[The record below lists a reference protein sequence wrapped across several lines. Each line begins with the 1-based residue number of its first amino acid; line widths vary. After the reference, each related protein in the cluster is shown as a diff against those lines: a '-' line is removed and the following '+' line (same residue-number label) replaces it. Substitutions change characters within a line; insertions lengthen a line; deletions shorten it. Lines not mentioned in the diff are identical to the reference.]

1 MDNKQYIREGQKVT
15 FSAQLEKGDRRL
27 TSWIVYEGNQCDDNH
42 IVKEEKQ
49 VGTEFSHIFE
59 KAGEYTIV
67 SYGKRDEI
75 NKSTATQVQVG
86 KNIFEG
92 IECISTSISRKIND
106 GKWEVLLDKEVKFR
120 VKIKKQFYENLKK
133 TGFSKLK
140 IKIISSKNETSNA
153 KQDKNDRTII
163 TYNTRY
169 LEEYSI
175 VAEYGEEKVMA
186 KMKVVKKFEES
197 IAKNS
202 STEITTIP
210 SGIENVRSKD
220 SLKLNFNPK
229 LCFIAGEP
237 EINPSNL
244 VWKLNGNTLLAKGT
258 QIEIPREQ
266 IANCKKNNKVEVF
279 KNNASTKSIASYNFS
294 VVKNEIIKFDVSE
307 TPKFGKKVTFKVKED
322 KKYMI
327 FPKLEINEEIYWEV
341 KKGSIFVARGTGLTF
356 EHKFNEEGD
365 FQVRCYI
372 SNVVIEEEYNNI
384 KQPKILPNTAKW
396 IDKDGASGNI
406 LKKAGYYQE
415 VCAYIEH
422 QELVGEKVS
431 LFIYEKGT
439 NQLIHTEK
447 EFTIKNKKNICIP
460 FTLKKPTVVKDVMQ
474 VYFRI
479 KPINSEL
486 DIKNIKNQTEEYLT
500 VVNRG
505 DVVDAYFCDANDT
518 KIYRAIEVGT
528 VDLHFKLYMTNM
540 LKKEVEILFYI
551 LWDKYPNT
559 TPMKDCLNW
568 VHWEMIAG
576 HFSKKQPFHTTKA
589 KVNNKGEI
597 LVEVPTKR
605 LLQIKD
611 FTRIFAVFKIMGSDG
626 KVKGAY
632 LESGNFLTLIPNNS
646 LTHIEENSAPVKV
659 LLEKVNNKVL
669 RQEIGQESVDDAV
682 VVLTGETTS
691 KGKIGRERGEYY
703 MYRVNIYNG
712 ISYETYIKNKEVLE
726 PTDIFELARDAWKIE
741 DGVPRS
747 NKRYGSRNETP
758 PGTYWLSYKPK
769 GYGKKKHRLKV
780 SDNPKLDEIRGVDA
794 VRQGIRIHSF
804 SPHDAIGC
812 LTTGG
817 KKNPDDGS
825 KSLED
830 QFIDKIPALKRKPVR
845 FIIEPREA
853 IEGMKTEKVISKE
866 NDAIRVYV
874 TNKIFKGVESKKNK

>member
-372 SNVVIEEEYNNI
+372 SNVVIEEKYNNI

-540 LKKEVEILFYI
+540 LEKEVEILFYI

-576 HFSKKQPFHTTKA
+576 YFSKKQPFHTTKA

-597 LVEVPTKR
+597 LVDVPTKR
-605 LLQIKD
+605 LLQIKN

-659 LLEKVNNKVL
+659 LLEKVNNDVL
-669 RQEIGQESVDDAV
+669 RQEIGESESVLDEMKKFVDKHIEYSQEGIRNSMSEEGLRELDCSETVAV
-682 VVLTGETTS
+682 YLYKLGIIPNMKSLSTAVMTNEKSFRKAIGNENIDFVLGSEKS
-691 KGKIGRERGEYY
+691 DFRPQRG
-703 MYRVNIYNG
+703 
-712 ISYETYIKNKEVLE
+712 
-726 PTDIFELARDAWKIE
+726 DIFVWRHQ
-741 DGVPRS
+741 
-747 NKRYGSRNETP
+747 Y
-758 PGTYWLSYKPK
+758 PK
-769 GYGKKKHRLKV
+769 KTRGHTGIVYEY
-780 SDNPKLDEIRGVDA
+780 DEVNDIVT
-794 VRQGIRIHSF
+794 ILE
-804 SPHDAIGC
+804 AIGE
-812 LTTGG
+812 GG
-817 KKNPDDGS
+817 SAEEEIHKGNGGYIGKGCTRTSFYKRDGKALASHLGWIGYFRPKNYLKK
-825 KSLED
+825 L
-830 QFIDKIPALKRKPVR
+830 
-845 FIIEPREA
+845 
-853 IEGMKTEKVISKE
+853 
-866 NDAIRVYV
+866 
-874 TNKIFKGVESKKNK
+874 

>member
-86 KNIFEG
+86 KPVLEG
-92 IECISTSISRKIND
+92 IECVERANTYFKNNVYIVKKGTKVTFRLNFKDNILPTSDK
-106 GKWEVLLDKEVKFR
+106 LLHLVK
-120 VKIKKQFYENLKK
+120 VIPIGG
-133 TGFSKLK
+133 TSSG
-140 IKIISSKNETSNA
+140 KIIREGKEN
-153 KQDKNDRTII
+153 
-163 TYNTRY
+163 
-169 LEEYSI
+169 EYSYNAI
-175 VAEYGEEKVMA
+175 NRSSYTVIAKFGNRTFEFSMRVVENFEEE
-186 KMKVVKKFEES
+186 VKKFEES

-372 SNVVIEEEYNNI
+372 SNVVIEEKYNNI

-460 FTLKKPTVVKDVMQ
+460 FTLEKPTVVKDVMQ

-576 HFSKKQPFHTTKA
+576 YFSKKQPFHTTKA

-597 LVEVPTKR
+597 LVDVPTKR
-605 LLQIKD
+605 LLQIKN

-646 LTHIEENSAPVKV
+646 LTHIEENFAPVKV

-669 RQEIGQESVDDAV
+669 RQEIGQESVDENTIYITRKWEKRITSYKKETDNHAYSTTYGTFV
-682 VVLTGETTS
+682 FGDITGFISEPYGPETTES
-691 KGKIGRERGEYY
+691 NQDQRIPVGTYNLEWFPNSPGFPKNVYTKKGRYATDPEPKKRI
-703 MYRVNIYNG
+703 NIDCPELKKG
-712 ISYETYIKNKEVLE
+712 IIRIYNKEV
-726 PTDIFELARDAWKIE
+726 
-741 DGVPRS
+741 
-747 NKRYGSRNETP
+747 
-758 PGTYWLSYKPK
+758 PK
-769 GYGKKKHRLKV
+769 GRGILLHGGYHGGWTKGCINPFRSLIRKK
-780 SDNPKLDEIRGVDA
+780 
-794 VRQGIRIHSF
+794 
-804 SPHDAIGC
+804 
-812 LTTGG
+812 TT
-817 KKNPDDGS
+817 KED
-825 KSLED
+825 LED
-830 QFIDKIPALKRKPVR
+830 SVYLLLEIYDKIDKIG
-845 FIIEPREA
+845 I
-853 IEGMKTEKVISKE
+853 EKVKIVIVDEINKPKSKE
-866 NDAIRVYV
+866 DEKYGEI
-874 TNKIFKGVESKKNK
+874 IKKRYR

>member
-1 MDNKQYIREGQKVT
+1 MDNSKQYIREGQKVT

-75 NKSTATQVQVG
+75 NKSTATKVQVG
-86 KNIFEG
+86 KPVLEG
-92 IECISTSISRKIND
+92 IECVERANTYFKNNVYIVKKGTKVTFRLKFKDNILPTSDK
-106 GKWEVLLDKEVKFR
+106 LLHLVK
-120 VKIKKQFYENLKK
+120 VIPIGG
-133 TGFSKLK
+133 TSSG
-140 IKIISSKNETSNA
+140 KIIREGKEN
-153 KQDKNDRTII
+153 
-163 TYNTRY
+163 
-169 LEEYSI
+169 EYSYNAI
-175 VAEYGEEKVMA
+175 NRSSYTVIAKFGNRTFEFSMRVVENFEEE
-186 KMKVVKKFEES
+186 VKKFEES

-327 FPKLEINEEIYWEV
+327 FPKLETNEEIYWEV

-540 LKKEVEILFYI
+540 LKREVEILFYI

-597 LVEVPTKR
+597 LVDVPTKR

-659 LLEKVNNKVL
+659 LLEKVNNDVL
-669 RQEIGQESVDDAV
+669 RQEIGEAMCTFDKKYIALENEVYINVITPKQRHLEGPLIVFDSSGILFKTHSLCRGKNENRLKAAGEGDTPTGKASTNYENVYTTDYSYGQYGIIRLNG
-682 VVLTGETTS
+682 LTGEFLES
-691 KGKIGRERGEYY
+691 KKRGRSGLLIHCGHTIGYDK
-703 MYRVNIYNG
+703 
-712 ISYETYIKNKEVLE
+712 T
-726 PTDIFELARDAWKIE
+726 F
-741 DGVPRS
+741 
-747 NKRYGSRNETP
+747 
-758 PGTYWLSYKPK
+758 
-769 GYGKKKHRLKV
+769 
-780 SDNPKLDEIRGVDA
+780 SDNGYLMST
-794 VRQGIRIHSF
+794 H
-804 SPHDAIGC
+804 GC
-812 LTTGG
+812 
-817 KKNPDDGS
+817 
-825 KSLED
+825 
-830 QFIDKIPALKRKPVR
+830 
-845 FIIEPREA
+845 
-853 IEGMKTEKVISKE
+853 
-866 NDAIRVYV
+866 IRVYNAEMEKLV
-874 TNKIFKGVESKKNK
+874 KLYKELKEKGKKIYCYIEDYDGDITNVYKYYGMEVDPKDKPRKKRNIGQ

>member
-1 MDNKQYIREGQKVT
+1 
-15 FSAQLEKGDRRL
+15 
-27 TSWIVYEGNQCDDNH
+27 
-42 IVKEEKQ
+42 
-49 VGTEFSHIFE
+49 
-59 KAGEYTIV
+59 
-67 SYGKRDEI
+67 
-75 NKSTATQVQVG
+75 
-86 KNIFEG
+86 
-92 IECISTSISRKIND
+92 
-106 GKWEVLLDKEVKFR
+106 
-120 VKIKKQFYENLKK
+120 
-133 TGFSKLK
+133 
-140 IKIISSKNETSNA
+140 
-153 KQDKNDRTII
+153 
-163 TYNTRY
+163 
-169 LEEYSI
+169 
-175 VAEYGEEKVMA
+175 
-186 KMKVVKKFEES
+186 MKVVKKFEES

-202 STEITTIP
+202 STEISTIP

-279 KNNASTKSIASYNFS
+279 KNNASIKSIASYNFS

-322 KKYMI
+322 KKYMT
-327 FPKLEINEEIYWEV
+327 FPKLEANEEVYWEV

-365 FQVRCYI
+365 FQVKCYI
-372 SNVVIEEEYNNI
+372 SDVVIEEKYNI

-422 QELVGEKVS
+422 QELIGEKVS

-460 FTLKKPTVVKDVMQ
+460 FTLEKPTVVKDVMQ

-518 KIYRAIEVGT
+518 KICRAIEVGT

-540 LKKEVEILFYI
+540 LEKEVEILFYI

-597 LVEVPTKR
+597 LVEVPTLK
-605 LLQIKD
+605 LMQIDKYES
-611 FTRIFAVFKIMGSDG
+611 IVAVFKIMGSDG

-632 LESGNFLTLIPNNS
+632 LESEKSLRLLPNYSLPFMKENLSPMIVLFKENFQYIP
-646 LTHIEENSAPVKV
+646 
-659 LLEKVNNKVL
+659 
-669 RQEIGQESVDDAV
+669 RQEIGEESVDDAV
-682 VVLTGETTS
+682 VVLTGETVS
-691 KGKIGRERGEYY
+691 LGEIDREWGEYY
-703 MYRVNIYNG
+703 MYKVNIYNG

-726 PTDIFELARDAWKIE
+726 PTDTFKLARDAWLINKQ
-741 DGVPRS
+741 PRS
-747 NKRYGSRNETP
+747 SKRYGSRNETP
-758 PGTYWLSYKPK
+758 PGTYWLSYKPE

-780 SDNPKLDEIRGVDA
+780 ADDPKVDYIKGVDDI
-794 VRQGIRIHSF
+794 RWGIRIHSF
-804 SPHDAIGC
+804 SPHKAEGC

-817 KKNPDDGS
+817 RKKVKDGS

-830 QFIDKIPALKRKPVR
+830 QFIDKIPTLKRKPVR

-853 IEGMKTEKVISKE
+853 IEEMKTKMVDSEKDSNVK
-866 NDAIRVYV
+866 VKV

>member
-1 MDNKQYIREGQKVT
+1 MDNNKQYIREGQKVT

-75 NKSTATQVQVG
+75 NKSTATKVQVG
-86 KNIFEG
+86 KPVLEG
-92 IECISTSISRKIND
+92 IECVERANTYFKNNVYIVKKGTKVTFRLKFKDNILPTSDK
-106 GKWEVLLDKEVKFR
+106 LLHLVK
-120 VKIKKQFYENLKK
+120 VIPIGG
-133 TGFSKLK
+133 TSSG
-140 IKIISSKNETSNA
+140 KIIREGKEN
-153 KQDKNDRTII
+153 
-163 TYNTRY
+163 
-169 LEEYSI
+169 EYSYNAI
-175 VAEYGEEKVMA
+175 NRSSYTVIAKFGNRTFEFSMRVVENFEEE
-186 KMKVVKKFEES
+186 VKKFEES

-327 FPKLEINEEIYWEV
+327 FPKLETNEEIYWEV

-540 LKKEVEILFYI
+540 LKREVEILFYI

-568 VHWEMIAG
+568 VHWEKIAG
-576 HFSKKQPFHTTKA
+576 YFSKKQPFHTTKA

-659 LLEKVNNKVL
+659 LLEKVNNDVL
-669 RQEIGQESVDDAV
+669 RQEIGQESVDENTIYITRKWEKWV
-682 VVLTGETTS
+682 NVLNDFKKSKAKSATYGTFVFGDITGFICEPYGPETTES
-691 KGKIGRERGEYY
+691 DQDRRIPVGTYNLEWFPNSPGFPKNVYTKEGKYVKRIEDPFSATYINFQELKKGIIL
-703 MYRVNIYNG
+703 IYNKDVRKGRG
-712 ISYETYIKNKEVLE
+712 IL
-726 PTDIFELARDAWKIE
+726 LHA
-741 DGVPRS
+741 
-747 NKRYGSRNETP
+747 
-758 PGTYWLSYKPK
+758 
-769 GYGKKKHRLKV
+769 GYGGGWTKGCINPFKTLSEKLRDKNIELKE
-780 SDNPKLDEIRGVDA
+780 SIELLFEIYD
-794 VRQGIRIHSF
+794 
-804 SPHDAIGC
+804 
-812 LTTGG
+812 
-817 KKNPDDGS
+817 K
-825 KSLED
+825 
-830 QFIDKIPALKRKPVR
+830 IDKIG
-845 FIIEPREA
+845 I
-853 IEGMKTEKVISKE
+853 EKVKIVIVDEINKPKSKE
-866 NDAIRVYV
+866 DEKYAEI
-874 TNKIFKGVESKKNK
+874 IKKRPR

>member
-1 MDNKQYIREGQKVT
+1 MDNSKQYIREGQKVT

-229 LCFIAGEP
+229 LCFIAGET

-266 IANCKKNNKVEVF
+266 ITNCKKNNKVEVF

-372 SNVVIEEEYNNI
+372 SNVVIEEKYNNI

-460 FTLKKPTVVKDVMQ
+460 FTLEKPTVVKDVMQ

-597 LVEVPTKR
+597 LVDVPTKR
-605 LLQIKD
+605 LLQIKK
-611 FTRIFAVFKIMGSDG
+611 FIRIFAVFKIMGSDG

-659 LLEKVNNKVL
+659 LLEKVNNDVL
-669 RQEIGQESVDDAV
+669 RQEIGEESVDENTIYITRKWEKRITSYEKEDDNHAYSATYGTFV
-682 VVLTGETTS
+682 FGDITGFICEPYGPETTES
-691 KGKIGRERGEYY
+691 EQDQRIPIGTYNLQWHPKSGKFPKNVYTKEGRYVKKQGYSPNYINFPELKKGIIL
-703 MYRVNIYNG
+703 IYN
-712 ISYETYIKNKEVLE
+712 KNV
-726 PTDIFELARDAWKIE
+726 
-741 DGVPRS
+741 
-747 NKRYGSRNETP
+747 
-758 PGTYWLSYKPK
+758 PK
-769 GYGKKKHRLKV
+769 GRGILLHAGFYGIWTEGCINPFRTLSEKIRDLNIELKESV
-780 SDNPKLDEIRGVDA
+780 ELLFEIYD
-794 VRQGIRIHSF
+794 
-804 SPHDAIGC
+804 
-812 LTTGG
+812 
-817 KKNPDDGS
+817 K
-825 KSLED
+825 
-830 QFIDKIPALKRKPVR
+830 IDKIG
-845 FIIEPREA
+845 I
-853 IEGMKTEKVISKE
+853 EKVKIVIVDEINKPKSKE
-866 NDAIRVYV
+866 DEKYGEI
-874 TNKIFKGVESKKNK
+874 IKKRYR

>member
-1 MDNKQYIREGQKVT
+1 MDNSKQYIREGQKVT

-307 TPKFGKKVTFKVKED
+307 TPKFGKKVTFKVKQD
-322 KKYMI
+322 KKYMT
-327 FPKLEINEEIYWEV
+327 FPKLEANEEIYWEV

-372 SNVVIEEEYNNI
+372 SNVVIEEKYNNI

-540 LKKEVEILFYI
+540 LEKEVEILFYI

-576 HFSKKQPFHTTKA
+576 YFSKKQPFHTTKA

-597 LVEVPTKR
+597 LVDVPTKR
-605 LLQIKD
+605 LLQIKN

-659 LLEKVNNKVL
+659 LLEKVNNDVL
-669 RQEIGQESVDDAV
+669 RQEIGEAMCTFDKKYIALENEVYINVITPKQRHLEGPLIVFDSSGILFKTHSLCRGKNENRLKAAGEGDTPTGKASTNYENVYTTNYSYGQYGIIRLNG
-682 VVLTGETTS
+682 LTGEF
-691 KGKIGRERGEYY
+691 
-703 MYRVNIYNG
+703 
-712 ISYETYIKNKEVLE
+712 LE
-726 PTDIFELARDAWKIE
+726 
-741 DGVPRS
+741 S
-747 NKRYGSRNETP
+747 
-758 PGTYWLSYKPK
+758 
-769 GYGKKKHRLKV
+769 KKKGRSGLLIHCGHTMGYDKTF
-780 SDNPKLDEIRGVDA
+780 SDNGYLRST
-794 VRQGIRIHSF
+794 H
-804 SPHDAIGC
+804 GC
-812 LTTGG
+812 
-817 KKNPDDGS
+817 
-825 KSLED
+825 
-830 QFIDKIPALKRKPVR
+830 
-845 FIIEPREA
+845 
-853 IEGMKTEKVISKE
+853 
-866 NDAIRVYV
+866 IRVYNAEMEKLV
-874 TNKIFKGVESKKNK
+874 KLYKELKEKGKKIYCYIEDYDGDITNVYKYYGMEVDPKDKPRKKRNIGQ

>member
-1 MDNKQYIREGQKVT
+1 MDNSKQYIREGQKVT

-86 KNIFEG
+86 KPVLEG
-92 IECISTSISRKIND
+92 IECVERANTYFKNNVYIVKKGTKVTFRLKFKDNVLPTSDK
-106 GKWEVLLDKEVKFR
+106 LLHLVK
-120 VKIKKQFYENLKK
+120 VIPIGG
-133 TGFSKLK
+133 TSSG
-140 IKIISSKNETSNA
+140 KIIREGKEN
-153 KQDKNDRTII
+153 
-163 TYNTRY
+163 
-169 LEEYSI
+169 EYSYNAI
-175 VAEYGEEKVMA
+175 NRSSYTVIAKFGNRTFEFSMRVVENFEEE
-186 KMKVVKKFEES
+186 VKKFEES

-279 KNNASTKSIASYNFS
+279 KNNASIKSIASYNFL

-322 KKYMI
+322 KKYMT
-327 FPKLEINEEIYWEV
+327 FPKLEANEEIYWEV

-447 EFTIKNKKNICIP
+447 EFTIRNKKNICIP

-540 LKKEVEILFYI
+540 LKREVEILFYI

-576 HFSKKQPFHTTKA
+576 YFSKKQPFHTTKA

-597 LVEVPTKR
+597 LVDVPTKR

-659 LLEKVNNKVL
+659 LLEKVNNDVL
-669 RQEIGQESVDDAV
+669 RQEIGEAMCTFDKKYIALENEVYINVITPKQRHLEGPLIVFDSSGILFKTHSLCRGKNENRLKAAGEGDTPTGKASTNYENVYTTNYSYGQYGIIRLNG
-682 VVLTGETTS
+682 LTGEF
-691 KGKIGRERGEYY
+691 
-703 MYRVNIYNG
+703 
-712 ISYETYIKNKEVLE
+712 LE
-726 PTDIFELARDAWKIE
+726 
-741 DGVPRS
+741 S
-747 NKRYGSRNETP
+747 
-758 PGTYWLSYKPK
+758 
-769 GYGKKKHRLKV
+769 KKKGRSGLLIHCGHTMGYDKTF
-780 SDNPKLDEIRGVDA
+780 SDNGYLRST
-794 VRQGIRIHSF
+794 H
-804 SPHDAIGC
+804 GC
-812 LTTGG
+812 
-817 KKNPDDGS
+817 
-825 KSLED
+825 
-830 QFIDKIPALKRKPVR
+830 
-845 FIIEPREA
+845 
-853 IEGMKTEKVISKE
+853 
-866 NDAIRVYV
+866 IRVYNAEMEKLV
-874 TNKIFKGVESKKNK
+874 KLYKELKEKGKKIYCYIEDYDGDITNVYKYYGMEVDPKDKPRKKRNIGQ

>member
-1 MDNKQYIREGQKVT
+1 MDNSKQYIREGQKVT

-75 NKSTATQVQVG
+75 NKSTATKVQVG
-86 KNIFEG
+86 KPVLEG
-92 IECISTSISRKIND
+92 IECVERANTYFKNNVYIVKKGTKVTFRLNFKDNILPTSDK
-106 GKWEVLLDKEVKFR
+106 LLHLVK
-120 VKIKKQFYENLKK
+120 VIPIGG
-133 TGFSKLK
+133 TSSG
-140 IKIISSKNETSNA
+140 KIIREGKEN
-153 KQDKNDRTII
+153 
-163 TYNTRY
+163 
-169 LEEYSI
+169 EYSYNAI
-175 VAEYGEEKVMA
+175 NRSSYTVIAKFGNRTFEFSMRVVENFEEE
-186 KMKVVKKFEES
+186 VKKFEES

-229 LCFIAGEP
+229 LCFIAGET

-327 FPKLEINEEIYWEV
+327 FPKLETNEEIYWEV

-540 LKKEVEILFYI
+540 LEKEVEILFYI

-576 HFSKKQPFHTTKA
+576 YFSKKQPFHTTKA

-659 LLEKVNNKVL
+659 LLEKVNNDVL
-669 RQEIGQESVDDAV
+669 RQEIGKESVDENTIYITRKWEKWV
-682 VVLTGETTS
+682 NVLNDFKKSKARSATYGTFVFGDITGFICEPYGPETTES
-691 KGKIGRERGEYY
+691 EQDQRIPTGTYNLEWYPKSGKFPKNVYTKEGRYVIRKYKPFSATYINFPELKNAIIR
-703 MYRVNIYNG
+703 IYNKDVSKNRRILLHAG
-712 ISYETYIKNKEVLE
+712 YEGGWTEGCINPFKTLSEKLRDKNIELKESIELL
-726 PTDIFELARDAWKIE
+726 FEIYDK
-741 DGVPRS
+741 
-747 NKRYGSRNETP
+747 
-758 PGTYWLSYKPK
+758 
-769 GYGKKKHRLKV
+769 
-780 SDNPKLDEIRGVDA
+780 
-794 VRQGIRIHSF
+794 
-804 SPHDAIGC
+804 
-812 LTTGG
+812 
-817 KKNPDDGS
+817 
-825 KSLED
+825 
-830 QFIDKIPALKRKPVR
+830 IDKIG
-845 FIIEPREA
+845 I
-853 IEGMKTEKVISKE
+853 EKVKIVIVDEINKPKSKE
-866 NDAIRVYV
+866 DEKYGEFI
-874 TNKIFKGVESKKNK
+874 KKRPM

>member
-322 KKYMI
+322 KKYMT
-327 FPKLEINEEIYWEV
+327 FPKLETNEEIYWEV

-447 EFTIKNKKNICIP
+447 EFTIRNKKNICIP

-540 LKKEVEILFYI
+540 LEKEVEILFYI

-559 TPMKDCLNW
+559 TQMKDCLNW

-576 HFSKKQPFHTTKA
+576 YFSKKQPFHTTKA

-597 LVEVPTKR
+597 LVDVPTKR

-682 VVLTGETTS
+682 VVLTGETVS
-691 KGKIGRERGEYY
+691 LGEIGRERGEYY

-712 ISYETYIKNKEVLE
+712 ISYETYIKNKDVLE
-726 PTDIFELARDAWKIE
+726 PTDTFKLARDAWMIE
-741 DGVPRS
+741 DKEPRS
-747 NKRYGSRNETP
+747 DKRYGHRNETP

-780 SDNPKLDEIRGVDA
+780 SDDPKLDMIKGVDGK
-794 VRQGIRIHSF
+794 REGIRIHSF

-817 KKNPDDGS
+817 KKTPDDGS

-830 QFIDKIPALKRKPVR
+830 QFIDKIPALKKKPVR

-853 IEGMKTEKVISKE
+853 IEGMKTEKVRSKE
-866 NDAIRVYV
+866 NRAIRVYV

>member
-153 KQDKNDRTII
+153 KQYKNDRTII

-372 SNVVIEEEYNNI
+372 SNVVIEEKYNNI

-460 FTLKKPTVVKDVMQ
+460 FTLEKPTVVKDVMQ

-576 HFSKKQPFHTTKA
+576 YFSKKQPFHTTKA

-597 LVEVPTKR
+597 LVDVPTKR
-605 LLQIKD
+605 LLQIKN

-659 LLEKVNNKVL
+659 LLEKVNNDVL
-669 RQEIGQESVDDAV
+669 RQEIGESESVLDEMKKFVDKHIEYSQEGIRNSMSEEGLRELDCSETVAV
-682 VVLTGETTS
+682 YLYKLGIIPNMKSLSTAVMTNEKSFRKAIGNENIDFVLGSEKS
-691 KGKIGRERGEYY
+691 DFRPQRG
-703 MYRVNIYNG
+703 
-712 ISYETYIKNKEVLE
+712 
-726 PTDIFELARDAWKIE
+726 DIFVWRHQ
-741 DGVPRS
+741 
-747 NKRYGSRNETP
+747 Y
-758 PGTYWLSYKPK
+758 PK
-769 GYGKKKHRLKV
+769 KTRGHTGIVYEY
-780 SDNPKLDEIRGVDA
+780 DEVNDIVT
-794 VRQGIRIHSF
+794 ILE
-804 SPHDAIGC
+804 AIGE
-812 LTTGG
+812 GG
-817 KKNPDDGS
+817 SAEEEIHKGNGGYIGKGCTRTSFYKRDGKALASHLGWIGYFRPKNYLKK
-825 KSLED
+825 L
-830 QFIDKIPALKRKPVR
+830 
-845 FIIEPREA
+845 
-853 IEGMKTEKVISKE
+853 
-866 NDAIRVYV
+866 
-874 TNKIFKGVESKKNK
+874 

>member
-1 MDNKQYIREGQKVT
+1 MDNSKQYIREGQKVT

-322 KKYMI
+322 KKYMT
-327 FPKLEINEEIYWEV
+327 FPKLEANEEVYWEV

-460 FTLKKPTVVKDVMQ
+460 FTLEKPTVVKDVMQ

-540 LKKEVEILFYI
+540 LEKEVEILFYI

-576 HFSKKQPFHTTKA
+576 YFSKKQPFHTTKA

-597 LVEVPTKR
+597 LVDVPTKR
-605 LLQIKD
+605 LLQIKN

-659 LLEKVNNKVL
+659 LLEKVNNDVL
-669 RQEIGQESVDDAV
+669 RQEIGEAMCTFDKKYIALENEVYINVITPKQRHLEGPLIVFDSSGILFKTHSLCRGKNENRLKAAGEGDTPTGKASTNYENVYTTNYSYGQYGIIRLNG
-682 VVLTGETTS
+682 LTGEF
-691 KGKIGRERGEYY
+691 
-703 MYRVNIYNG
+703 
-712 ISYETYIKNKEVLE
+712 LE
-726 PTDIFELARDAWKIE
+726 
-741 DGVPRS
+741 S
-747 NKRYGSRNETP
+747 
-758 PGTYWLSYKPK
+758 
-769 GYGKKKHRLKV
+769 KKKGRSGLLIHCGHTMGYDKTF
-780 SDNPKLDEIRGVDA
+780 SDNGYLRST
-794 VRQGIRIHSF
+794 H
-804 SPHDAIGC
+804 GC
-812 LTTGG
+812 
-817 KKNPDDGS
+817 
-825 KSLED
+825 
-830 QFIDKIPALKRKPVR
+830 
-845 FIIEPREA
+845 
-853 IEGMKTEKVISKE
+853 
-866 NDAIRVYV
+866 IRVYNAEMEKLV
-874 TNKIFKGVESKKNK
+874 KLYKELKEKGKKIYCYIEDYDGDITNVYKYYGMEVDPKDKPRKKRNIGQ

>member
-75 NKSTATQVQVG
+75 NKSTATKVQVG
-86 KNIFEG
+86 KDIFEG
-92 IECISTSISRKIND
+92 IECISTSISRKINN

-229 LCFIAGEP
+229 LCFIAGET

-460 FTLKKPTVVKDVMQ
+460 FTLEKPTVVKDVMQ

-597 LVEVPTKR
+597 LVDVPTKR
-605 LLQIKD
+605 LLQIKN

-646 LTHIEENSAPVKV
+646 LTHIEENFAPVKV
-659 LLEKVNNKVL
+659 LLKKVNNKVL
-669 RQEIGQESVDDAV
+669 RQEIGEESVDDAV
-682 VVLTGETTS
+682 VVLTGETVS
-691 KGKIGRERGEYY
+691 LGKIGRERGEYY

-726 PTDIFELARDAWKIE
+726 PTDTFELARDAWKIE
-741 DGVPRS
+741 DKKPRS
-747 NKRYGSRNETP
+747 DKRYGSRNETP
-758 PGTYWLSYKPK
+758 PGTYWLSYKPE

-780 SDNPKLDEIRGVDA
+780 SDNPKLDEIKGVDGK
-794 VRQGIRIHSF
+794 REGIRIHSF

-812 LTTGG
+812 LTTGAV
-817 KKNPDDGS
+817 KNPKDGS

-830 QFIDKIPALKRKPVR
+830 QFIDKIPALKKKPVR

-853 IEGMKTEKVISKE
+853 IEGMKTEKVKSKE
-866 NDAIRVYV
+866 NPKVKVEV
-874 TNKIFKGVESKKNK
+874 TNKVFKGVENKKNK

>member
-1 MDNKQYIREGQKVT
+1 MDNSKQYIREGQKVT

-75 NKSTATQVQVG
+75 NKSTATKVQVG
-86 KNIFEG
+86 KPVLEG
-92 IECISTSISRKIND
+92 IECVERANTYFKNNVYIVKKGTKVTFRLKFKDNILPTSDK
-106 GKWEVLLDKEVKFR
+106 LLHLVK
-120 VKIKKQFYENLKK
+120 VIPIGG
-133 TGFSKLK
+133 TSSG
-140 IKIISSKNETSNA
+140 KIIREGKEN
-153 KQDKNDRTII
+153 
-163 TYNTRY
+163 
-169 LEEYSI
+169 EYSYNAI
-175 VAEYGEEKVMA
+175 NRSSYTVIAKFGNRTFEFSMRVVENFEEE
-186 KMKVVKKFEES
+186 VKKFEES

-229 LCFIAGEP
+229 LCFIAGET

-307 TPKFGKKVTFKVKED
+307 TPKFGKKVTFKVKQD
-322 KKYMI
+322 KKYMT
-327 FPKLEINEEIYWEV
+327 FPKLEANEEIYWEV

-540 LKKEVEILFYI
+540 LEKEVEILFYI

-576 HFSKKQPFHTTKA
+576 YFSKKQPFHTTKA

-659 LLEKVNNKVL
+659 LLEKVNNDVL
-669 RQEIGQESVDDAV
+669 RQEIGKESVDENTIYITRKWEKWV
-682 VVLTGETTS
+682 NVLNDFKKSKARSATYGTFVFGDITGFICEPYGPETTES
-691 KGKIGRERGEYY
+691 EQDQRIPTGTYNLEWYPKSGKFPKNVYTKEGRYVIRKYKPFSATYINFPELKNAIIR
-703 MYRVNIYNG
+703 IYNKDVSKNRRILLHAG
-712 ISYETYIKNKEVLE
+712 YEGGWTEGCINPFKTLSEKLRDKNIELKESIELL
-726 PTDIFELARDAWKIE
+726 FEIYDK
-741 DGVPRS
+741 
-747 NKRYGSRNETP
+747 
-758 PGTYWLSYKPK
+758 
-769 GYGKKKHRLKV
+769 
-780 SDNPKLDEIRGVDA
+780 
-794 VRQGIRIHSF
+794 
-804 SPHDAIGC
+804 
-812 LTTGG
+812 
-817 KKNPDDGS
+817 
-825 KSLED
+825 
-830 QFIDKIPALKRKPVR
+830 IDKIG
-845 FIIEPREA
+845 I
-853 IEGMKTEKVISKE
+853 EKVKIVIVDEINKPKSKE
-866 NDAIRVYV
+866 DEKYGEFI
-874 TNKIFKGVESKKNK
+874 KKRPM

>member
-1 MDNKQYIREGQKVT
+1 MDNSKQYIREGQKVT

-229 LCFIAGEP
+229 LCFIAGET

-266 IANCKKNNKVEVF
+266 ITNCKKNNKVEVF

-460 FTLKKPTVVKDVMQ
+460 FTLEKPTVVKDVMQ

-540 LKKEVEILFYI
+540 LEKEVEILFYI

-576 HFSKKQPFHTTKA
+576 YFSKKQPFHTTKA

-597 LVEVPTKR
+597 LVDVPTKR
-605 LLQIKD
+605 LLQIKK
-611 FTRIFAVFKIMGSDG
+611 FIRIFAVFKIMGSDG

-632 LESGNFLTLIPNNS
+632 LESGNFLTLFPNNS

-659 LLEKVNNKVL
+659 LLEKVNNDVL
-669 RQEIGQESVDDAV
+669 RQEIGEAMCTFDKKYIALENEVYINVITPKQRHLEGPLIVFDSSGILFKTHSLCRGKNENRLKAAGEGDTPKGKASTNYENVYTTNYSYGQYGIIRLNG
-682 VVLTGETTS
+682 LTGEF
-691 KGKIGRERGEYY
+691 
-703 MYRVNIYNG
+703 
-712 ISYETYIKNKEVLE
+712 LE
-726 PTDIFELARDAWKIE
+726 
-741 DGVPRS
+741 S
-747 NKRYGSRNETP
+747 
-758 PGTYWLSYKPK
+758 
-769 GYGKKKHRLKV
+769 KKKGRSGLLIHCGHTMGYDKTF
-780 SDNPKLDEIRGVDA
+780 SDNGYLRST
-794 VRQGIRIHSF
+794 H
-804 SPHDAIGC
+804 GC
-812 LTTGG
+812 
-817 KKNPDDGS
+817 
-825 KSLED
+825 
-830 QFIDKIPALKRKPVR
+830 
-845 FIIEPREA
+845 
-853 IEGMKTEKVISKE
+853 
-866 NDAIRVYV
+866 IRVYNAEMEKLV
-874 TNKIFKGVESKKNK
+874 KLYKELKEKGKKIYCYIEDYDGDITNVYKYYGMEVDPKDKPRKKRNIGQ

>member
-1 MDNKQYIREGQKVT
+1 MDNSKQYIREGQKVT

-75 NKSTATQVQVG
+75 NKSTATKVQVG
-86 KNIFEG
+86 KPVLEG
-92 IECISTSISRKIND
+92 IECVERANTYFKNNVYIVKKGTKVTFRLKFKDNILPTSDK
-106 GKWEVLLDKEVKFR
+106 LLHLVK
-120 VKIKKQFYENLKK
+120 VIPIGG
-133 TGFSKLK
+133 TSSG
-140 IKIISSKNETSNA
+140 KIIREGKEN
-153 KQDKNDRTII
+153 
-163 TYNTRY
+163 
-169 LEEYSI
+169 EYSYNAI
-175 VAEYGEEKVMA
+175 NRSSYTVIAKFGNRTFEFSMRVVENFEE
-186 KMKVVKKFEES
+186 VVKKFEES

-327 FPKLEINEEIYWEV
+327 FPKLETNEEIYWEV

-439 NQLIHTEK
+439 NQLIHTGK

-460 FTLKKPTVVKDVMQ
+460 FTLEKPTVVKDVMQ

-486 DIKNIKNQTEEYLT
+486 NIKNIKNQTEEYLT

-540 LKKEVEILFYI
+540 LKREVEILFYI

-597 LVEVPTKR
+597 LVDVPTKR

-659 LLEKVNNKVL
+659 LLEKVNNDVL
-669 RQEIGQESVDDAV
+669 RQEIGQESVDENTIYITRKWEKRITSYKKEKDNHAYSTTYGTFV
-682 VVLTGETTS
+682 FGDITGFISEPYGPQTTKS
-691 KGKIGRERGEYY
+691 NQDQRIPVGTYNLEWYPDSTGFPKNVYTKKGRYATEPDPKKRINIDCPELKKGIIR
-703 MYRVNIYNG
+703 IYN
-712 ISYETYIKNKEVLE
+712 KDV
-726 PTDIFELARDAWKIE
+726 
-741 DGVPRS
+741 
-747 NKRYGSRNETP
+747 
-758 PGTYWLSYKPK
+758 PK
-769 GYGKKKHRLKV
+769 GRGILLHGGYHGGWTKGCINPFRSLIRKK
-780 SDNPKLDEIRGVDA
+780 
-794 VRQGIRIHSF
+794 
-804 SPHDAIGC
+804 
-812 LTTGG
+812 TT
-817 KKNPDDGS
+817 KED
-825 KSLED
+825 LED
-830 QFIDKIPALKRKPVR
+830 SVYLLLEIYDKIDKIG
-845 FIIEPREA
+845 I
-853 IEGMKTEKVISKE
+853 EKVKIVIVDEINKPKSKE
-866 NDAIRVYV
+866 DEKYGEI
-874 TNKIFKGVESKKNK
+874 IKKRYR

>member
-1 MDNKQYIREGQKVT
+1 MDNSKQYIREGQKVT

-202 STEITTIP
+202 STEISTIP

-327 FPKLEINEEIYWEV
+327 FPKLETNEEIYWEV

-540 LKKEVEILFYI
+540 LEKEVEILFYI

-659 LLEKVNNKVL
+659 LLEKVNNDVL
-669 RQEIGQESVDDAV
+669 RQEIGKESVDENTIYITRKWEKWV
-682 VVLTGETTS
+682 NVLNDFKKSKARSATYGTFVFGDITGFICEPYGPETTES
-691 KGKIGRERGEYY
+691 EQDQRIPTGTYNLEWYPKSGKFPKNVYTKEGRYVIRKYKPFSATYINFPELKNAIIR
-703 MYRVNIYNG
+703 IYNKDVSKNRRILLHAG
-712 ISYETYIKNKEVLE
+712 YEGGWTEGCINPFKTLSEKLRDKNIELKESIELL
-726 PTDIFELARDAWKIE
+726 FEIYDK
-741 DGVPRS
+741 
-747 NKRYGSRNETP
+747 
-758 PGTYWLSYKPK
+758 
-769 GYGKKKHRLKV
+769 
-780 SDNPKLDEIRGVDA
+780 
-794 VRQGIRIHSF
+794 
-804 SPHDAIGC
+804 
-812 LTTGG
+812 
-817 KKNPDDGS
+817 
-825 KSLED
+825 
-830 QFIDKIPALKRKPVR
+830 IDKIG
-845 FIIEPREA
+845 I
-853 IEGMKTEKVISKE
+853 EKVKIVIVDEINKPKSKE
-866 NDAIRVYV
+866 DEKYGEFI
-874 TNKIFKGVESKKNK
+874 KKRPM

>member
-1 MDNKQYIREGQKVT
+1 MDNNKQYIREGQKVT

-42 IVKEEKQ
+42 IIKEEKQ

-86 KNIFEG
+86 KDIFEG

-202 STEITTIP
+202 STEISTIP

-279 KNNASTKSIASYNFS
+279 KNNASIKSIASYNFS

-322 KKYMI
+322 KKYMT
-327 FPKLEINEEIYWEV
+327 FPKLEANEEVYWEV

-422 QELVGEKVS
+422 QELIGEKVS

-518 KIYRAIEVGT
+518 KICRAIEVGT

-540 LKKEVEILFYI
+540 LEKEVEILFYI

-576 HFSKKQPFHTTKA
+576 YFSKKQPFHTTKA

-659 LLEKVNNKVL
+659 LLEKVNNDVL
-669 RQEIGQESVDDAV
+669 RQEIGKESVDENTIYITRKWEKWV
-682 VVLTGETTS
+682 NVLNDFKKSKARSATYGTFVFGDITGFICEPYGPETTES
-691 KGKIGRERGEYY
+691 EQDQRIPTGTYNLEWYPKSGKFPKNVYTKEGRYVIRKYKPFSATYINFPELKNAIIR
-703 MYRVNIYNG
+703 IYNKDVSKNRRILLHAG
-712 ISYETYIKNKEVLE
+712 YEGGWTEGCINPFKTLSEKLRDKNIELKESIELL
-726 PTDIFELARDAWKIE
+726 FEIYDK
-741 DGVPRS
+741 
-747 NKRYGSRNETP
+747 
-758 PGTYWLSYKPK
+758 
-769 GYGKKKHRLKV
+769 
-780 SDNPKLDEIRGVDA
+780 
-794 VRQGIRIHSF
+794 
-804 SPHDAIGC
+804 
-812 LTTGG
+812 
-817 KKNPDDGS
+817 
-825 KSLED
+825 
-830 QFIDKIPALKRKPVR
+830 IDKIG
-845 FIIEPREA
+845 I
-853 IEGMKTEKVISKE
+853 EKVKIVIVDEINKPKSKE
-866 NDAIRVYV
+866 DEKYGEFI
-874 TNKIFKGVESKKNK
+874 KKRPM

>member
-1 MDNKQYIREGQKVT
+1 MDNNKQYIREGQKVT

-75 NKSTATQVQVG
+75 NKSTATKVQVG
-86 KNIFEG
+86 KPVLEG
-92 IECISTSISRKIND
+92 IECVERANTYFKNNVYIVKKGTKVTFRLKFKDNILPTSDK
-106 GKWEVLLDKEVKFR
+106 LLHLVK
-120 VKIKKQFYENLKK
+120 VIPIGG
-133 TGFSKLK
+133 TSSG
-140 IKIISSKNETSNA
+140 KIIREGKEN
-153 KQDKNDRTII
+153 
-163 TYNTRY
+163 
-169 LEEYSI
+169 EYSYNAI
-175 VAEYGEEKVMA
+175 NRSSYTVIAKFGNRTFEFSMRVVENFEEE
-186 KMKVVKKFEES
+186 VKKFEES

-327 FPKLEINEEIYWEV
+327 FPKLETNEEIYWEV

-486 DIKNIKNQTEEYLT
+486 NIKNIKNQTEEYLT

-540 LKKEVEILFYI
+540 LKREVEILFYI

-597 LVEVPTKR
+597 LVDVPTKR

-659 LLEKVNNKVL
+659 LLEKVNNDVL
-669 RQEIGQESVDDAV
+669 RQEIGQESVDENTIYITRKWEKRITSYKKEKDNHAYSTTYGTFV
-682 VVLTGETTS
+682 FGDITGFISEPYGPQTTKS
-691 KGKIGRERGEYY
+691 NQDQRIPVGTYNLEWYPDSTGFPKNVYTKKGRYATEPDPKKRINIDCPELKKGIIR
-703 MYRVNIYNG
+703 IYN
-712 ISYETYIKNKEVLE
+712 KDV
-726 PTDIFELARDAWKIE
+726 
-741 DGVPRS
+741 
-747 NKRYGSRNETP
+747 
-758 PGTYWLSYKPK
+758 PK
-769 GYGKKKHRLKV
+769 GRGILLHGGYHGGWTKGCINPFRSLIRKK
-780 SDNPKLDEIRGVDA
+780 
-794 VRQGIRIHSF
+794 
-804 SPHDAIGC
+804 
-812 LTTGG
+812 TT
-817 KKNPDDGS
+817 KED
-825 KSLED
+825 LED
-830 QFIDKIPALKRKPVR
+830 SVYLLLEIYDKIDKIG
-845 FIIEPREA
+845 I
-853 IEGMKTEKVISKE
+853 EKVKIVIVDEINKPKSKE
-866 NDAIRVYV
+866 DEKYGEI
-874 TNKIFKGVESKKNK
+874 IKKRYR

>member
-1 MDNKQYIREGQKVT
+1 MDNSKQYIREGQKVT

-49 VGTEFSHIFE
+49 VGIEFSHIFE

-75 NKSTATQVQVG
+75 NKSTATKVQVG
-86 KNIFEG
+86 KPVLEG
-92 IECISTSISRKIND
+92 IECVERANTYFKNNVYIVKKGTKVTFRLKFKDNILPTSDK
-106 GKWEVLLDKEVKFR
+106 LLHLVK
-120 VKIKKQFYENLKK
+120 VIPIGG
-133 TGFSKLK
+133 TSSG
-140 IKIISSKNETSNA
+140 KIIREGKEN
-153 KQDKNDRTII
+153 
-163 TYNTRY
+163 
-169 LEEYSI
+169 EYSYNAI
-175 VAEYGEEKVMA
+175 NRSSYTVIAKFGNRTFEFSMRVVENFEEE
-186 KMKVVKKFEES
+186 VKKFEES

-202 STEITTIP
+202 STEISTIP

-220 SLKLNFNPK
+220 SLKLNFNTK

-327 FPKLEINEEIYWEV
+327 FPKLEANEEIYWEV

-372 SNVVIEEEYNNI
+372 SDVVIEEKYNI

-431 LFIYEKGT
+431 LFIYEKDT

-447 EFTIKNKKNICIP
+447 EFTIRNKKNICIP
-460 FTLKKPTVVKDVMQ
+460 FTLEKPTVVKDVMQ

-486 DIKNIKNQTEEYLT
+486 NIKNIKNQTEEYLT

-518 KIYRAIEVGT
+518 KKYRAIEVGT

-568 VHWEMIAG
+568 VHWEKIAG
-576 HFSKKQPFHTTKA
+576 YFSKKQPLHIAKA
-589 KVNNKGEI
+589 IVNNKGEI

-605 LLQIKD
+605 LLQIKK
-611 FTRIFAVFKIMGSDG
+611 FIRIFAVFKIMGSDG

-632 LESGNFLTLIPNNS
+632 LESGNFLTLLPNHS
-646 LTHIEENSAPVKV
+646 LTHLEENFAPVKV

-669 RQEIGQESVDDAV
+669 RQEIGEES
-682 VVLTGETTS
+682 
-691 KGKIGRERGEYY
+691 
-703 MYRVNIYNG
+703 
-712 ISYETYIKNKEVLE
+712 
-726 PTDIFELARDAWKIE
+726 
-741 DGVPRS
+741 GV
-747 NKRYGSRNETP
+747 
-758 PGTYWLSYKPK
+758 
-769 GYGKKKHRLKV
+769 
-780 SDNPKLDEIRGVDA
+780 LDEMKKFVDKHIKYS
-794 VRQGIRIHSF
+794 QEGIRNSM
-804 SPHDAIGC
+804 SEEG
-812 LTTGG
+812 L
-817 KKNPDDGS
+817 
-825 KSLED
+825 
-830 QFIDKIPALKRKPVR
+830 
-845 FIIEPREA
+845 RELDCS
-853 IEGMKTEKVISKE
+853 ETV
-866 NDAIRVYV
+866 
-874 TNKIFKGVESKKNK
+874 

>member
-1 MDNKQYIREGQKVT
+1 MDNNKQYIREGQKVT

-42 IVKEEKQ
+42 IIKEEKQ

-86 KNIFEG
+86 KDIFEG

-202 STEITTIP
+202 STEISTIP

-279 KNNASTKSIASYNFS
+279 KNNASIKSIASYNFS

-322 KKYMI
+322 KKYMT
-327 FPKLEINEEIYWEV
+327 FPKLEANEEVYWEV

-365 FQVRCYI
+365 FQVKCYI
-372 SNVVIEEEYNNI
+372 SDVVIEEKYNI

-422 QELVGEKVS
+422 QELIGEKVS

-518 KIYRAIEVGT
+518 KICRAIEVGT

-540 LKKEVEILFYI
+540 LEKEVEILFYI

-576 HFSKKQPFHTTKA
+576 YFSKKQPFHTTKA

-659 LLEKVNNKVL
+659 LLEKVNNDVL
-669 RQEIGQESVDDAV
+669 RQEIGKESVDENTIYITRKWEKWV
-682 VVLTGETTS
+682 NVLNDFKKSKARSATYGTFVFGDITGFICEPYGPETTES
-691 KGKIGRERGEYY
+691 EQDQRIPTGTYNLEWYPKSGKFPKNVYTKEGRYVIRKYKPFSATYINFPELKNAIIR
-703 MYRVNIYNG
+703 IYNKDVSKNRRILLHAG
-712 ISYETYIKNKEVLE
+712 YEGGWTEGCINPFKTLSEKLRDKNIELKESIELL
-726 PTDIFELARDAWKIE
+726 FEIYDK
-741 DGVPRS
+741 
-747 NKRYGSRNETP
+747 
-758 PGTYWLSYKPK
+758 
-769 GYGKKKHRLKV
+769 
-780 SDNPKLDEIRGVDA
+780 
-794 VRQGIRIHSF
+794 
-804 SPHDAIGC
+804 
-812 LTTGG
+812 
-817 KKNPDDGS
+817 
-825 KSLED
+825 
-830 QFIDKIPALKRKPVR
+830 IDKIG
-845 FIIEPREA
+845 I
-853 IEGMKTEKVISKE
+853 EKVKIVIVDEINKPKSKE
-866 NDAIRVYV
+866 DEKYGEFI
-874 TNKIFKGVESKKNK
+874 KKRPM